1 MTCNPADPHL
11 PVPGVP
17 QNIHFQDIDQRAAS
31 DKRPRKAFSASL
43 IGYYWGMKKLL
54 AFMVVLMLVCM
65 PLAAQNTPPTIT
77 LEGAFLEM
85 AFNGNLKAVQEFVSK
100 GTPVDSTIDD
110 KSTALMWA
118 SFNGHTPVVAYL
130 LEQGAAIDLQ
140 DNNGRTALLYA
151 SSGPYQE
158 TVGLLLRKG
167 AEVNIQ
173 GKTEGFTALMMA
185 ASEGHI
191 EVVRVLL
198 LNGASVDTVDRDG
211 DTAIKFAREKGHPE
225 VLKLLQGQALKDTP

>member
-1 MTCNPADPHL
+1 MRKL
-11 PVPGVP
+11 PVF
-17 QNIHFQDIDQRAAS
+17 IA
-31 DKRPRKAFSASL
+31 
-43 IGYYWGMKKLL
+43 LL
-54 AFMVVLMLVCM
+54 CAISTS
-65 PLAAQNTPPTIT
+65 LAAQNAPPNIT
-77 LEGAFLEM
+77 LETAFIEM
-85 AFNGNLKAVQEFVSK
+85 AYNGNLGAVEVFVSK
-100 GTPVDSTIDD
+100 GTPVDSTVDD

-130 LEQGAAIDLQ
+130 LEKGATVDLK

-151 SSGPYQE
+151 SSGPYPE

-167 AEVNIQ
+167 ADVNVQ

-198 LNGASVDTVDRDG
+198 LNGASVGIIDRDG
-211 DTAIKFAREKGHPE
+211 DTASKFAQEKGHPA
-225 VLKLLQGQALKDTP
+225 VLKLLEDQPAEDTP